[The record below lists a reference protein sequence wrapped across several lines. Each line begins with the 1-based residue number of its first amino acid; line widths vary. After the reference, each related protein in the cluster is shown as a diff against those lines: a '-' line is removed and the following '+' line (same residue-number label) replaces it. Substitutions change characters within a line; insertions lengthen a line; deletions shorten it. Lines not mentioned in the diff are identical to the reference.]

1 MNMTKM
7 KVNIFLD
14 DIRET
19 PAGFIRTYTVD
30 ETIKELEENNG
41 NVGILS
47 LDNDLGLGL
56 PEGYFVLDWIE
67 EQVMTNPNF
76 IMPDMIK
83 IHSKNIVAKIPRER
97 ILDITHTTNNFVKS
111 LVTKKNTWE
120 DIKADMAL
128 QGLKGKEYIHSI
140 GKWNEYLEYLKTELS
155 KQTRN

>member
-1 MNMTKM
+1 MNTTKM

-19 PAGFIRTYTVD
+19 PSGFIRTYTVD

-67 EQVMTNPNF
+67 EQVMTNPKF

-83 IHSKNIVAKIPRER
+83 IHSKNVAAKMRMER
-97 ILDITHTTNNFVKS
+97 IKKRLDENKC
-111 LVTKKNTWE
+111 K
-120 DIKADMAL
+120 
-128 QGLKGKEYIHSI
+128 
-140 GKWNEYLEYLKTELS
+140 
-155 KQTRN
+155 